1 MGSSSNSAKSDTA
14 DAKSFKINL
23 FPDSGGFMKSD
34 GSKGNDDENSNY
46 IMIDIDGTADSK
58 TFDRYMEDLDL
69 KEPQGGDRAGSKNDA
84 EEDDLLALM
93 DSCK

>member
-1 MGSSSNSAKSDTA
+1 MYLHLYSCTSVFYRVSGMGSSSNSAKSDTA

-58 TFDRYMEDLDL
+58 TFDRYME
-69 KEPQGGDRAGSKNDA
+69 EYVEVHVRIQQV
-84 EEDDLLALM
+84 
-93 DSCK
+93 